1 MLLFIHR
8 SFFAQAILEQPIN
21 PLKSNYAPSFLAAY
35 RASTTILKS
44 VKELYEIAPSSA
56 ARHLSMWTQA
66 FGAAVC
72 SSQNFAPVWFS
83 LTLDQIVFGTVVTRG
98 PKSPLAS
105 SAMQELDQAC
115 TLFAKAAVR
124 SKRAVAALV
133 C

>member
-1 MLLFIHR
+1 MLRVTDERAPVLLFIHR

-72 SSQNFAPVWFS
+72 NSFAADYTVIS
-83 LTLDQIVFGTVVTRG
+83 LTF
-98 PKSPLAS
+98 
-105 SAMQELDQAC
+105 
-115 TLFAKAAVR
+115 
-124 SKRAVAALV
+124 
-133 C
+133 